1 MKLPPDDNQRV
12 YLRDSFLNKR
22 ITLEKVIKFI
32 FLLLIIAAFAFLFYS
47 NIMYYKET
55 KSFVGPQERLKARIE
70 SGIEQELKEK

>member
-12 YLRDSFLNKR
+12 YSRDSLLSKR

-32 FLLLIIAAFAFLFYS
+32 FLLLIIAAFALFFYS

-55 KSFVGPQERLKARIE
+55 RSFVGPQERLKARIE
-70 SGIEQELKEK
+70 SGIEHELKEE